1 MKAHHGYLTRREAVK
16 ALVSGAVSTASCAP
30 GWSEVKPR
38 SAPNQKQSPRTGNET
53 AVWLTLPHT
62 PDLPVR
68 RRTDHLS
75 VNGTRIFFAQFGSEG
90 RPQVLL
96 LHGGLANSNYWGFQ
110 VRELAKNFSVTVM
123 DTRGHGRSPVMSRG
137 FGYWKF
143 AEDAAGLLDFLQIPA
158 VAIVG
163 WSDGAVTGLQLA
175 LMQPDRVSKLF
186 AFGANSSAAGLK
198 RDRTGVFASF
208 VARCQTEYRQLSPS
222 PEKWSQLMGGLRG
235 MWRTQPN
242 FTKEQLRSLKVATA
256 ISDGD
261 HDEIIKLD
269 HTRMIASEI
278 PGAQLV
284 IQPGVSHFAMLQNP
298 DQFNKA
304 VIDFLAV
311 A

>member
-1 MKAHHGYLTRREAVK
+1 
-16 ALVSGAVSTASCAP
+16 
-30 GWSEVKPR
+30 
-38 SAPNQKQSPRTGNET
+38 
-53 AVWLTLPHT
+53 
-62 PDLPVR
+62 LPVPSR
-68 RRTDHLS
+68 ADHLT
-75 VNGTRIFFAQFGSEG
+75 VNGTRIFFAQFGSED
-90 RPQVLL
+90 RPPVLL

-123 DTRGHGRSPVMSRG
+123 YTRGHGRSPVMSRD
-137 FGYWKF
+137 FGYRKF

-175 LMQPDRVSKLF
+175 LTRPDRVSKLF

-198 RDRTGVFASF
+198 RDQTGVFASF
-208 VARCQTEYRQLSPS
+208 VERCRQLSPS
-222 PEKWSQLMGGLRG
+222 PEKWPQLMGGLRG

-269 HTRMIASEI
+269 HTRMIATEI

-284 IQPGVSHFAMLQNP
+284 IQSGVSHFAMLQNP

-304 VIDFLAV
+304 VVDFLAV
-311 A
+311 